1 MVIFLVNDKR
11 QRVTKTK
18 LLCVSYEVL
27 SGDSSSTHTF
37 FSFRKHRRD
46 VSHSIASRRRPW
58 YGFGWKRWIV
68 RSVQGVGYTA
78 AAARVL
84 RRRLKSALSCVSSRE
99 LEFRRRTLSQRTL
112 CWSPNGRD
120 QEYTVDGRIKDI
132 YVINMN
138 HKRSLHLLPELCD
151 SLRWI
156 ATFADKSS
164 FIYFVCCVRAQDYS
178 SGRLLIAMTHDT
190 RRFLARAVHTAVTTC
205 PPFLLA
211 VMIACRLLL
220 GFEPLQYETNV
231 TATAAVSLS
240 LSKRFM
246 GVLGVLHFFFEY

>member
-1 MVIFLVNDKR
+1 
-11 QRVTKTK
+11 
-18 LLCVSYEVL
+18 
-27 SGDSSSTHTF
+27 
-37 FSFRKHRRD
+37 
-46 VSHSIASRRRPW
+46 
-58 YGFGWKRWIV
+58 
-68 RSVQGVGYTA
+68 
-78 AAARVL
+78 
-84 RRRLKSALSCVSSRE
+84 
-99 LEFRRRTLSQRTL
+99 
-112 CWSPNGRD
+112 
-120 QEYTVDGRIKDI
+120 
-132 YVINMN
+132 MN

-246 GVLGVLHFFFEY
+246 GVLGVLHFFFEYWLFYLGSYLLVYYHGTGVLYRCTYRYAVLFWCPVRTGMLFCSGACCGSTYSSQQYVRVAVPVYFEVYVALLLAMVRLGFFCPAVFF